1 VTIPGQYQKLMEQI
15 CAQECLLEQTAQ
27 SNVPFQK
34 AVEDWYD
41 NTYIPLAEAIRDRG
55 LLHWFPN
62 RTTTDLYLWIAENR
76 SQLEQELGWEIHSD
90 IAATDLILKKN
101 RKPQPGAWRK
111 SRTVTRYTD
120 NLFMDILVPLS
131 GVEESWDSLE
141 QAIFIAQREH
151 ATLHGLHIVDRKE
164 RAGGPASLEVKA
176 RFDRTCQAA
185 GVVGKLVIEAG
196 DVTRKICERAA
207 LTDLVVVKIT
217 NPPSLGLSVLRSPF
231 RTIIENASRP
241 LLAVRAKASQFKRA
255 LLAYDGTERA
265 KEAVFVAAYLAEMW
279 KTELIVFTA
288 VDGNVRADTQDYV
301 RRYLDIHE
309 VEAKYMISERGA
321 MEHLKETVAHQNVDL
336 LLMGSHGVSML
347 RQVFAGS
354 ALDYMLREARVPIFI
369 CR

>member
-1 VTIPGQYQKLMEQI
+1 
-15 CAQECLLEQTAQ
+15 
-27 SNVPFQK
+27 
-34 AVEDWYD
+34 VE
-41 NTYIPLAEAIRDRG
+41 
-55 LLHWFPN
+55 
-62 RTTTDLYLWIAENR
+62 
-76 SQLEQELGWEIHSD
+76 
-90 IAATDLILKKN
+90 
-101 RKPQPGAWRK
+101 
-111 SRTVTRYTD
+111 
-120 NLFMDILVPLS
+120 
-131 GVEESWDSLE
+131 
-141 QAIFIAQREH
+141 
-151 ATLHGLHIVDRKE
+151 
-164 RAGGPASLEVKA
+164 
-176 RFDRTCQAA
+176 
-185 GVVGKLVIEAG
+185 GKLVIEAG

-217 NPPSLGLSVLRSPF
+217 NPPSLGLSVLWSPF